1 MPQIH
6 PIRALHF
13 EIGKYPPSGRC
24 FRYWVVGNSCPVVLR
39 PIWCLYDAYK
49 MPIWCLYDAYMSLCL
64 GGMGHLKSYSS
75 GPHLAPLWR
84 CWLFIEVQQL
94 EFNGFHALSSPT
106 NGQRSPWDD
115 QLMLSPWFGSPLWKG
130 LLLSSTP
137 IRTPTPPWPQN
148 QPRKPVETTTFSRN
162 HKDIPSLQLY
172 HWNHWNHFQS
182 FGCFQKYPKM
192 DGL

>member
-1 MPQIH
+1 M
-6 PIRALHF
+6 
-13 EIGKYPPSGRC
+13 
-24 FRYWVVGNSCPVVLR
+24 

-49 MPIWCLYDAYMSLCL
+49 WCLYDAYMSLCL
-64 GGMGHLKSYSS
+64 GGMGHLKSYWRSS

-115 QLMLSPWFGSPLWKG
+115 QLMLSPWFGSPLWQG

-137 IRTPTPPWPQN
+137 IRTPNPPGP
-148 QPRKPVETTTFSRN
+148 KPTKKTSWDDHFFQKSPT
-162 HKDIPSLQLY
+162 KIPSLQLY
-172 HWNHWNHFQS
+172 HWNHWNHWNQFYFFYVKWFLAHGKS
-182 FGCFQKYPKM
+182 SEF
-192 DGL
+192 LSA